1 MKRRRLVTAAVG
13 ALVAPALAR
22 AQDISPAGLQDLARR
37 ATTWLFPLY
46 EMVRLRWRA
55 TVDETNPQRQ
65 RLNRF
70 RHVTQLADHRLQA
83 VSTPNSDTLYSTA
96 WLDLSIEPMFLTV
109 PPVGDLYYCYAFL
122 DLFSNNIAYVSHRLY
137 GAAPPPTH
145 MVVGPNWRGE
155 PSSEVR
161 VVRAPT
167 NSVWLLGRILVDAP
181 DEVDRARILQARTLL
196 ETPDMRNERRILE
209 AGELMRYRTVA
220 PVEPVADWPAPHP
233 GDPLDLFDV
242 GMAALG
248 ESPLAER
255 DRARLVTLAPLRLRP
270 GRRFDRRAFSDAERH
285 AVLAGVAQGHAD
297 IRAAAHG
304 GGQAIDGWR
313 YGERHLGNFGDDDL
327 YRAATALVGLGAL
340 ERAEAA
346 YVSCESDAEGDPL
359 SGTQAYRLAFPAD
372 GLPPAAA
379 FWSLS
384 AYALGDDG
392 RARLV
397 ENPIG
402 RYAIGDRTP
411 GLRRGADGSL
421 VIHLQVE
428 APAGAAASNWLP
440 TPRGRFRLV
449 LRAYEPG
456 ESLIE
461 GRYRVPGVRRGA
473 PA

>member
-1 MKRRRLVTAAVG
+1 MRRRRLLLASAG
-13 ALVAPALAR
+13 ALAAPALAQE
-22 AQDISPAGLQDLARR
+22 ASLQELARR
-37 ATTWLFPLY
+37 ATIWLFPVY

-55 TVDETNPQRQ
+55 TVDESNPQRQ

-96 WLDLSIEPMFLTV
+96 WLDLATEPMFLTV

-137 GAAPPPTH
+137 GGAPPTH
-145 MVVGPNWRGE
+145 MIVGPGWRGD
-155 PSSEVR
+155 PSFEVR
-161 VVRAPT
+161 LVRAPT

-181 DEVDRARILQARTLL
+181 DEVDRARILQARALL

-209 AGELMRYRTVA
+209 SGELMRYRTVA
-220 PVEPVADWPAPHP
+220 PAEPVADWPAPHP
-233 GDPLDLFDV
+233 ADPLDLFDA
-242 GMAALG
+242 GLAALG

-255 DRARLVTLAPLRLRP
+255 DRAMLETLAPLRLRP
-270 GRRFDRRAFSDAERH
+270 GRRFDRRAFSEGERR

-297 IRAAAHG
+297 IRAAARG
-304 GGQAIDGWR
+304 GSGRTIDGWR
-313 YGERHLGNFGDDDL
+313 YGQRHLGNFGDDFL

-340 ERAEAA
+340 EPAEAV
-346 YVSCESDAEGDPL
+346 YVSCDADAEGRPL
-359 SGTQAYRLAFPAD
+359 SGAHAYRLVFPAD
-372 GLPPAAA
+372 GLPPAGA

-384 AYALGDDG
+384 AYALAADG
-392 RARLV
+392 RARFV

-411 GLRRGADGSL
+411 GLRRDADGGL
-421 VIHLQVE
+421 TLYLQ
-428 APAGAAASNWLP
+428 ATPPAGEAASNWLP
-440 TPRGRFRLV
+440 TARGDLRLV

-456 ESLIE
+456 DELIE
-461 GRYRVPGVRRGA
+461 GRYRVPGLRRVA